1 MAITSFGSLGAGR
14 WGWTGTD
21 AERLAMTIRADM
33 AGGEFLTSDGAWWL
47 CNGTAWV
54 QTHASGAEHVTDAI
68 SLSGFSQV
76 TVSLSTAA
84 AQSAA
89 LTDGIYDVW
98 CDVDCYIKVAATA
111 NDVTTSTGYLLRA
124 NNTIPVIVPDQ
135 EKIGGIVASG
145 TGTLT
150 YHRVK

>member
-1 MAITSFGSLGAGR
+1 
-14 WGWTGTD
+14 
-21 AERLAMTIRADM
+21 M
-33 AGGEFLTSDGAWWL
+33 AGISQTAQIDSTTNQPTAQKSTAGAAHISDAV
-47 CNGTAWV
+47 A
-54 QTHASGAEHVTDAI
+54 
-68 SLSGFSQV
+68 LSGFSQT
-76 TVSLSTAA
+76 TVSLSTSA

-89 LTDGIYDVW
+89 LTAGIYDVW

-124 NNTIPVIVPDQ
+124 GNTIPLIIPDQ
-135 EKIGGIVASG
+135 QKIGGIVSSG